1 MFSFINRTVKPL
13 VPLHVSKYSNMVR
26 TITSRFIIFGY
37 FIKLLRLIKI
47 TFFLHYLDLVSSIAD
62 GI

>member
-13 VPLHVSKYSNMVR
+13 VPLHVSQYSNMVC

-47 TFFLHYLDLVSSIAD
+47 TFFLHYLDLVSSIED